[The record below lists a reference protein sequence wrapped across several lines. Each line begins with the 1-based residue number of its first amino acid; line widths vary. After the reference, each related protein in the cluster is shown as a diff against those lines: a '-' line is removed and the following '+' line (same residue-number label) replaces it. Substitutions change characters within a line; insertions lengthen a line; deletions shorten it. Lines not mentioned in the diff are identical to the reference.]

1 MVYDVWYFFI
11 KYQYSFTLMDKI
23 YTIWMNQKY

>member
-1 MVYDVWYFFI
+1 
-11 KYQYSFTLMDKI
+11 MDKI